1 LGWATITHPF
11 HPLHGQHFEIL
22 KTRKVS
28 GIETLILRHP
38 EKGSHAVPREWTDQA
53 DPDLCDLLNLPPS
66 KLRIES
72 LQELAELLRL
82 LDKPLQIE
90 VDQ

>member
-11 HPLHGQHFEIL
+11 HPLHGRRFEIL

-38 EKGSHAVPREWTDQA
+38 EKGSHAILREWTDQEA
-53 DPDLCDLLNLPPS
+53 PALCDLLNLPLS
-66 KLRIES
+66 KLNVE
-72 LQELAELLRL
+72 LLPELAELLRL
-82 LDKPLQIE
+82 LEEPLQIE